1 IRSIAREGGERTKIA
16 VYSKDEKVDPVGSCV
31 GMRGSRVKDIVR
43 ELHGERVDIVRWNEN
58 IEAYLKNALSPAE
71 VKKVKIDKENNRI
84 EAIVKDDQLSIGIG
98 KHGQNV
104 RLASRLVGW
113 EVDIR
118 GENEVKE
125 KAKKEKVLVKKK
137 EKGISISKIKGVGK
151 KAEKVL
157 AGAGFNTT
165 EKIASSEV
173 NELTK
178 LEGIGK
184 KGAERIIASAKE
196 LLEAK

>member
-1 IRSIAREGGERTKIA
+1 
-16 VYSKDEKVDPVGSCV
+16 
-31 GMRGSRVKDIVR
+31 M
-43 ELHGERVDIVRWNEN
+43 
-58 IEAYLKNALSPAE
+58 
-71 VKKVKIDKENNRI
+71 
-84 EAIVKDDQLSIGIG
+84 
-98 KHGQNV
+98 
-104 RLASRLVGW
+104 
-113 EVDIR
+113 
-118 GENEVKE
+118 
-125 KAKKEKVLVKKK
+125 
-137 EKGISISKIKGVGK
+137 
-151 KAEKVL
+151 